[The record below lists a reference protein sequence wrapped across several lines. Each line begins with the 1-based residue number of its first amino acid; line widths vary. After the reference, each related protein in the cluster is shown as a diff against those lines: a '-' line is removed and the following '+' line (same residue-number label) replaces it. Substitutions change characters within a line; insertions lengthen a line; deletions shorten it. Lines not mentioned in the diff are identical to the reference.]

1 MDSCDWEYDIG
12 RQIWKIKM
20 TGIDHETFSLEERE
34 LFSWTKKETADILQQ
49 LKAYNKNGA
58 CILLI
63 TCNRTELYLS
73 GSGWNGNGI

>member
-1 MDSCDWEYDIG
+1 ME
-12 RQIWKIKM
+12 IKM

-34 LFSWTKKETADILQQ
+34 LFSWTKEETADILQQ

-63 TCNRTELYLS
+63 TCNRTEL
-73 GSGWNGNGI
+73 